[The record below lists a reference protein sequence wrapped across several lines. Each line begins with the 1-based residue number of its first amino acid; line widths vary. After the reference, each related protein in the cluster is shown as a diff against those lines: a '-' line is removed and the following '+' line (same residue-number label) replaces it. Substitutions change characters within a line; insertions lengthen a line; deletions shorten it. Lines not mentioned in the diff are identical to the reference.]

1 MILKIFKT
9 ISLTVIFFQLTANS
23 ALAKDFKIIDDN
35 ILQIDSNKKNDKIVT
50 KDDKISNQNKSPSFS
65 NFKGF
70 STAITLEK
78 ARGFSQE
85 NVYVNNKKISE
96 LNWKFR
102 DVKMVRLNFGLDID
116 EFFSINTSY
125 ATSFD
130 NSSKSYMTDYDWM
143 GNPGGDDGNQNHND
157 WTHYSYS
164 STTTKIQE
172 FDINSLTKFFKHFGL
187 SLGYREH
194 RFNFNDSL
202 QKINYSCTQASFN
215 NNECNPIAFRN
226 IFQNY
231 NGINAIN
238 YYQQFRIPY
247 IGANFSYRL
256 LNNKLKFNIYTA
268 YSNLVNAYSRDH
280 HVLRSLEITSE
291 FKNGKYYNFGTNIGY
306 LIYKNLSLNLGFDYF
321 EIPEIRGNSV
331 YNYYNN
337 NNLFGNANGAGISN
351 KTQRLSLG
359 LKYDF

>member
-1 MILKIFKT
+1 MILKIFRT

-23 ALAKDFKIIDDN
+23 ALAENFKIIEDN

-50 KDDKISNQNKSPSFS
+50 KDHKISNQNKSLFFS

-70 STAITLEK
+70 STGITLEK

-102 DVKMVRLNFGLDID
+102 NVKMVRLNFGLDID

-125 ATSFD
+125 ATSLD

-172 FDINSLTKFFKHFGL
+172 FDIYSLTKFFKHFGL

-215 NNECNPIAFRN
+215 NNECTPIAFRN

-256 LNNKLKFNIYTA
+256 
-268 YSNLVNAYSRDH
+268 
-280 HVLRSLEITSE
+280 
-291 FKNGKYYNFGTNIGY
+291 
-306 LIYKNLSLNLGFDYF
+306 
-321 EIPEIRGNSV
+321 
-331 YNYYNN
+331 
-337 NNLFGNANGAGISN
+337 
-351 KTQRLSLG
+351 
-359 LKYDF
+359 